1 MKARVRDATLTLQ
14 LNELRQVNEIREM
27 TKARFYHVIAA
38 RSGKTYD
45 DVCAVMDAMSELA
58 QETLAAQGEVRLP
71 RIGKLYSIKTP
82 QRLGRNPRTGEPVLV
97 QEGYAVRFRASSEL
111 KGKSAA

>member
-1 MKARVRDATLTLQ
+1 
-14 LNELRQVNEIREM
+14 M
-27 TKARFYHVIAA
+27 TKARFYHVIASRA
-38 RSGKTYD
+38 GVSYD
-45 DVCAVMDAMSELA
+45 TVCTVMEAMTGLA

-71 RIGKLYSIKTP
+71 HIGKLYSIQTP

-97 QEGYAVRFRASSEL
+97 PEGYAVRFRASSEL